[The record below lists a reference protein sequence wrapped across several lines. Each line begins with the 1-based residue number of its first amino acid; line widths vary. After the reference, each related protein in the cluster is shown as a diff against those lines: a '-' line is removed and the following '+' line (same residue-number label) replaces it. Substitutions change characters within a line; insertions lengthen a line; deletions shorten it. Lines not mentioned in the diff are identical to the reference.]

1 MDLVFKNEKPLFV
14 LSMVIGTLVWLALV
28 VGTFGIALIYVLLFL
43 IIYLFAHSGFIA
55 YLRGNTLELSESQ
68 FPDLYRQYLEAC
80 ERLEIKEI
88 PTAYLMMS
96 DGVLNA
102 LATRFLRR
110 HYVVLFSSVVEA
122 LRSRPDALRF
132 YFGHEL
138 AHIKRGHLDLQW
150 LKMPASVLPLLGA
163 AYRRAQEY
171 TCDLH
176 GLAASN
182 SREDALAALAVLGT
196 GGEKLSAMNV
206 HRFIDQQRYS
216 SGFWMSYH
224 ELTNDY
230 PWLSKRLA
238 HIAAVSGAGDGQVAQ
253 YKAPARSFLAGVF
266 AAFTPR
272 FGVGGGASVLVLVA
286 IIGVL
291 AAIAIPA
298 YQDYTLRAQVAAAM
312 PLISQVEGAGAEY
325 VNEHKVYPE
334 SPTDV
339 GLPETMETGPVSHIQ
354 VIDEGFELT
363 LRSTH
368 QLLNEKTIVVGAYQ
382 NDDGSIQWHCVD
394 GTLDQKYRPQN
405 ADHSPEL
412 ISGSRPEVAA
422 IAATSLK
429 LAGMFS
435 T

>member
-1 MDLVFKNEKPLFV
+1 MELVYKNERPLFF
-14 LSMVIGTLVWLALV
+14 LSMAIGTLVWLALV

-43 IIYLFAHSGFIA
+43 VIYLFAHSGFIA

-80 ERLEIKEI
+80 ERLDIKEI

-150 LKMPASVLPLLGA
+150 LKMPASILPLLGA

-196 GGEKLSAMNV
+196 GGERLSAVNV
-206 HRFIDQQRYS
+206 DRFIDQQHYS

-238 HIAAVSGAGDGQVAQ
+238 HIAAVSGGANGQASQ
-253 YKAPARSFLAGVF
+253 YNPPSRSFLAGVF

-298 YQDYTLRAQVAAAM
+298 YQDYNLRAQVAAAM
-312 PLISQVEGAGAEY
+312 PLVSQVEKAGAEY
-325 VNEHKVYPE
+325 VNEHKSYPE
-334 SPTDV
+334 SPADV
-339 GLPETMETGPVSHIQ
+339 GLPEAMESGLVSDIQ

-363 LRSTH
+363 LRSTNA
-368 QLLNEKTIVVGAYQ
+368 LLNEKTIVVGAYQ
-382 NDDGSIQWHCVD
+382 NDDGSIQWHCVG
-394 GTLDQKYRPQN
+394 GTLDQKYRPAKCRSQ
-405 ADHSPEL
+405 P
-412 ISGSRPEVAA
+412 
-422 IAATSLK
+422 
-429 LAGMFS
+429 
-435 T
+435 

>member
-1 MDLVFKNEKPLFV
+1 MDLIYKNERPLFA
-14 LSMVIGTLVWLALV
+14 LSMVIGTLVWLALI
-28 VGTFGIALIYVLLFL
+28 VGTFGIVLIYVLLFL
-43 IIYLFAHSGFIA
+43 VLYLFAHSGFIA

-138 AHIKRGHLDLQW
+138 AHIKRGHLNLQW
-150 LKMPASVLPLLGA
+150 LKMPASVVPLLGA

-182 SREDALAALAVLGT
+182 SREDALSALAVLGT
-196 GGEKLSAMNV
+196 GGEKLSEVNLDG
-206 HRFIDQQRYS
+206 FIDQQRYS

-230 PWLSKRLA
+230 PWLCKRLA
-238 HIAAVSGAGDGQVAQ
+238 HIAAVSGSGNSQVQ
-253 YKAPARSFLAGVF
+253 YEAPKRSVLAGIF

-272 FGVGGGASVLVLVA
+272 LGVGGGASVLVLVA

-298 YQDYTLRAQVAAAM
+298 YQDYTLRSQVAGAI
-312 PLISQVEGAGAEY
+312 PLVSQVEAAGAEY
-325 VNEHKVYPE
+325 VDEHKAYPE

-339 GLPETMETGPVSHIQ
+339 GLPETLETGPVSHIE
-354 VIDEGFELT
+354 VTDEGFELT
-363 LRSTH
+363 LRSTSAV
-368 QLLNEKTIVVGAYQ
+368 LNEKTIVVGAYQ
-382 NDDGSIQWHCVD
+382 KDDGSIAWHCVG
-394 GTLDQKYRPQN
+394 GTLDAKYRPVKC
-405 ADHSPEL
+405 
-412 ISGSRPEVAA
+412 R
-422 IAATSLK
+422 
-429 LAGMFS
+429 S
-435 T
+435 TP

>member
-1 MDLVFKNEKPLFV
+1 MDLVYKSEKPLFV
-14 LSMVIGTLVWLALV
+14 LSMVIGTIVWLALV
-28 VGTFGIALIYVLLFL
+28 VGTFGVALVYVLLFL

-68 FPDLYRQYLEAC
+68 FPDLYKQYLEAC
-80 ERLEIKEI
+80 ERLEIEEI

-96 DGVLNA
+96 DGILNA

-110 HYVVLFSSVVEA
+110 HYVVLYSSVVEA

-138 AHIKRGHLDLQW
+138 AHIKRGHLNLQW
-150 LKMPASVLPLLGA
+150 LKMPASILPLLGA

-196 GGEKLSAMNV
+196 GGEKLADVNV
-206 HRFIDQQRYS
+206 NGFIDQQRYTG
-216 SGFWMSYH
+216 GFWMSYH

-230 PWLSKRLA
+230 PWLCKRLA
-238 HIAAVSGAGDGQVAQ
+238 HIAAVSGARNGRASE
-253 YKAPARSFLAGVF
+253 YKAPSRSFFAGVF

-298 YQDYTLRAQVAAAM
+298 YQDYTLRAQASGAM
-312 PLISQVEGAGAEY
+312 PLVEQVESAAAEY
-325 VNEHKVYPE
+325 VNEHKAYPE
-334 SPTDV
+334 SPADV
-339 GLPETMETGPVSHIQ
+339 GLPEEMETGPVSHVA

-363 LRSTH
+363 LRSSNA
-368 QLLNEKTIVVGAYQ
+368 LLNEKTIVVGAYQ
-382 NDDGSIQWHCVD
+382 NDDGSIQWHCVG
-394 GTLDQKYRPQN
+394 GTLDQKYRSAKCRSQQP
-405 ADHSPEL
+405 
-412 ISGSRPEVAA
+412 
-422 IAATSLK
+422 
-429 LAGMFS
+429 
-435 T
+435 

>member
-1 MDLVFKNEKPLFV
+1 MDLIYKTERPLFV
-14 LSMVIGTLVWLALV
+14 LSMVIGTIVWLALV
-28 VGTFGIALIYVLLFL
+28 VGTFGVVLVYVLLFL
-43 IIYLFAHSGFIA
+43 IVYLFAHSGFIA

-80 ERLEIKEI
+80 ERLEIKEV

-138 AHIKRGHLDLQW
+138 AHIKRGHLNLQW
-150 LKMPASVLPLLGA
+150 LKMPASILPLLGA

-196 GGEKLSAMNV
+196 GGEKLSEVNV
-206 HRFIDQQRYS
+206 DRFIDQQRHT

-230 PWLSKRLA
+230 PWLCKRLA
-238 HIAAVSGAGDGQVAQ
+238 HIAAVSGAGNGQTSE
-253 YKAPARSFLAGVF
+253 YKAPKRSFFAGVF

-272 FGVGGGASVLVLVA
+272 FGVGGGASVLVFVA
-286 IIGVL
+286 VIGVL

-298 YQDYTLRAQVAAAM
+298 YQDYTLRSQVAAAM
-312 PLISQVEGAGAEY
+312 PLVDQVEIAAAEY
-325 VNEHKVYPE
+325 VNEHKAYPE
-334 SPTDV
+334 SPADV
-339 GLPETMETGPVSHIQ
+339 GLPEEMATGPVSHVA

-363 LRSTH
+363 LRSNNAR
-368 QLLNEKTIVVGAYQ
+368 LNEKTLVVGAYQ
-382 NDDGSIQWHCVD
+382 NDDGSLAWHCVG
-394 GTLDQKYRPQN
+394 GTLDQKYRPVKCRSQ
-405 ADHSPEL
+405 P
-412 ISGSRPEVAA
+412 
-422 IAATSLK
+422 
-429 LAGMFS
+429 
-435 T
+435 